1 MDKYEKEIKH
11 FGMLH
16 DYVDS
21 KDYLL
26 KHPYLTC
33 DDTANYL
40 ALWCIN
46 LQVQE
51 VSISSIGGTTSTF
64 SVIKIILLNT
74 GTC

>member
-1 MDKYEKEIKH
+1 MDKYEDEIKH

-16 DYVDS
+16 SYTDS
-21 KDYLL
+21 KDYLI

-51 VSISSIGGTTSTF
+51 V
-64 SVIKIILLNT
+64 ILWHYA
-74 GTC
+74 GQ

>member
-21 KDYLL
+21 KDYLI
-26 KHPYLTC
+26 KHPHLTC

-51 VSISSIGGTTSTF
+51 VCTMYSTC
-64 SVIKIILLNT
+64 I
-74 GTC
+74 